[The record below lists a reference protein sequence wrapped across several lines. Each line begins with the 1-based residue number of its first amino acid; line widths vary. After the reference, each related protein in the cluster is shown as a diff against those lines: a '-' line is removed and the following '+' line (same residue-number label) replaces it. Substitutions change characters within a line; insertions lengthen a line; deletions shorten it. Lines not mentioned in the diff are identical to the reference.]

1 MRYLKSTELNFK
13 GSIRMPLYHYACKK
27 CNFSVE
33 IIRTMKE
40 SEDLPTEKEI
50 EKECDSPD
58 STDKKHDLERLI
70 KSAPG
75 VMKGGSWGNGK
86 GYW

>member
-1 MRYLKSTELNFK
+1 
-13 GSIRMPLYHYACKK
+13 MPLYHYACKK
-27 CNFSVE
+27 CKYSVE

-40 SEDLPTEKEI
+40 SEDLPTEQEI
-50 EKECDSPD
+50 TEECSSPE

>member
-1 MRYLKSTELNFK
+1 
-13 GSIRMPLYHYACKK
+13 MPLYHYACKK
-27 CNFSVE
+27 CKYSVE

-40 SEDLPTEKEI
+40 SEEPPTEQEI
-50 EKECDSPD
+50 TQECTSPD
-58 STDKKHDLERLI
+58 SHDLERLI